1 MFFYKR
7 KRHKKKKNREKW
19 SPDPTSGSTKKRFYL
34 TPSETEFMYSQVRK
48 NLSTNVIIKNY

>member
-19 SPDPTSGSTKKRFYL
+19 SPDPTSGSTKKRFWL
-34 TPSETEFMYSQVRK
+34 TPSETETMYNQLRK
-48 NLSTNVIIKNY
+48 NLSTNVYIS